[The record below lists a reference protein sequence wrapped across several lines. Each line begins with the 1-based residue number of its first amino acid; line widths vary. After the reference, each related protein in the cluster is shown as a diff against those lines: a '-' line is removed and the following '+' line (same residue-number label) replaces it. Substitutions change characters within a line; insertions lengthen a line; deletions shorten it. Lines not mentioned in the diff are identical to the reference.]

1 PAPEELRS
9 GRRRGSCRRILP
21 VPRVP
26 TRRKGRQRSRPVD
39 ETVGTIQFSFHASV
53 VCNCGASLGR
63 HPESLHYSTGRRFR
77 TGEVESV
84 DNLRGSEVTT
94 SSLLWR
100 LWRRPSAVS

>member
-1 PAPEELRS
+1 GVWLCDLWTEAYIAAPYFFQAEDGIRDRHVT
-9 GRRRGSCRRILP
+9 GVQTCALP
-21 VPRVP
+21 I
-26 TRRKGRQRSRPVD
+26 S
-39 ETVGTIQFSFHASV
+39 IQFSFHASV

-84 DNLRGSEVTT
+84 DNLRGSELTT

-100 LWRRPSAVS
+100 LWRRPSAAS